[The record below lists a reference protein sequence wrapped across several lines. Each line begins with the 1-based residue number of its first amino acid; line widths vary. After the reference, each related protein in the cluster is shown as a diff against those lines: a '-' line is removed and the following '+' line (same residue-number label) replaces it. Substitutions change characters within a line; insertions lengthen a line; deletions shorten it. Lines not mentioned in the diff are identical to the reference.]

1 MKLSQNLRRRLRR
14 SLRDYSLIVIGC
26 ISASLGYVLFL
37 VPHNI
42 PPGGVSS
49 LSMIFHHYFNTPFG
63 LVMLAFNIPIFIF
76 AVKMLGGVFG
86 IRTLVGLILLS
97 LFSDFFTYVIKLHT
111 PTDVTLLATLYGGVL
126 LGFGLGL
133 VFRGGGSTGGSDIIG
148 RIIGKYT
155 NLSTGHGIL
164 IVDAF
169 VIALFASLMRSY
181 EPALYGFIS
190 LFLSSRVIDVVL
202 EGREYA
208 RAVYVFSKYPDEI
221 AGRITKDLN
230 RGVSILHGEGIY
242 TKTRERI
249 LFCVVTRK
257 EVQKLRDL
265 IAEEDGEAFVVVAS
279 VHEVLGRGFKPRT

>member
-1 MKLSQNLRRRLRR
+1 MKSLQNLRSHLRR

-49 LSMIFHHYFNTPFG
+49 LSMIFHHFFNTPFG
-63 LVMLAFNIPIFIF
+63 LVMLAFNIPVFILG
-76 AVKMLGGVFG
+76 VKMLGGMFG
-86 IRTLVGLILLS
+86 LRTLIGVILLS
-97 LFSDFFTYVIKLHT
+97 LFSDFFTYVLKLHT
-111 PTDVTLLATLYGGVL
+111 PTEVALLAALYGGAL
-126 LGFGLGL
+126 LGLGLGL

-155 NLSTGHGIL
+155 NLSTGYGIL
-164 IVDAF
+164 IADTF
-169 VIALFASLMRSY
+169 VIVLFALLMRSY

-190 LFLSSRVIDVVL
+190 LFLSSRVVDVVL

-208 RAVYVFSKYPDEI
+208 RAVYIFSRHPDEI
-221 AGRITKDLN
+221 AERIIKDLN
-230 RGVSILHGEGIY
+230 RGVSILYGEGVY
-242 TKTRERI
+242 TKKQERV

-257 EVQKLRDL
+257 EIQKIRDL
-265 IAEEDGEAFVVVAS
+265 IAEEDREAFVVIADVY
-279 VHEVLGRGFKPRT
+279 EVLGRGFKTRT